1 MQVRSARWELPMA
14 ARVPRNIMITSLPAI
29 LFTMTTLPQG
39 PTPTPEATAALA
51 TTHLG
56 IELFR
61 TLSAAA
67 PGTNLFVS
75 PDSVT
80 TALAIVMAGAR
91 EQTLAEMK
99 RALGLPADTP
109 DAALHAG
116 LQRLQQRL
124 EAGRGTGTDAQRAEV
139 AALRTQLATLN
150 QRAEQ
155 LADGGKDW
163 QAARAAQQ
171 EAEQVAALL
180 NRQLQGLDRYE
191 LSCANALWVDRSF
204 PILADYVAII
214 DRWYGSGAAQQL
226 DFAHDPDGAARTIND
241 WVAARTNDRIRDL
254 LAKGSV
260 PAATPMIVTNTI
272 WFRGEWQQPFDAA
285 RTQPQPF
292 LLAAGGEVSVP
303 LMRDG
308 HRHGVPYAAFDGD
321 GDLFATPHEVPGEP
335 GARQPPTY
343 PDDRGFQM
351 VELPYKGGELAMVVL
366 VPQSRDGLPQLERL
380 LTAERL
386 HGWLTKLGARQVD
399 TSLPRFRLD
408 GDHEL
413 APALQALGM
422 HRAFTSPEQPD
433 GAQFAGISSSTDPR
447 QQVCISRVVHKT
459 MLDVSEKGTEAAAAT
474 AVLMAVGAAARPLRM
489 VPFHPVV
496 RADRPFLFLIRDVK
510 TSALLF
516 LGRYVD
522 PRR

>member
-1 MQVRSARWELPMA
+1 
-14 ARVPRNIMITSLPAI
+14 MITSLPAI

-61 TLSAAA
+61 TLGHAA

-204 PILADYVAII
+204 PILADYVATI
-214 DRWYGSGAAQQL
+214 DRWYGSGAAQQLDFAHDPDGAAQQL